1 MVKLRGVLPTIIG
14 LLCLNINVL
23 AQNLLDKRITIDA
36 NNQRLS
42 EVLKQISSKG
52 DFYFSYN
59 SSIIARD
66 SLISFSAYNKTIK
79 QVLDQ
84 FCGSQYKWQQSN
96 NYVILRKAPITPP
109 VVITSPTP
117 SVEKLYTVTGY
128 VMNSE
133 TGEKVG
139 NVTIYEKQRLVS
151 TMSDDK
157 GYFKI
162 KLKSRYSTAS
172 LTISRELFED
182 TTVVIKPKFD
192 QQVTIVMTPL
202 ETSEPVVTIS
212 PIEDELPDTIVVKPP
227 TDTLTAQSI
236 TKEEINRVEKSHWG
250 KFLLSA
256 KQNIQSINLKKFMA
270 DRTFQVSLTPGL
282 STHGKLSAQVVNTVS
297 VNVVGGY
304 TAGVNGVE
312 IAGAFNINKTDVKY
326 VQAAGLLN
334 FTGGSVKGVQLAG
347 MHNHVL
353 GNVEIVQ
360 ASGIANFVK
369 GNVTGAQ
376 LTGIY
381 NHVSKDVKGLQAAG
395 IANFAKGNA
404 TGVQISSI
412 YNHVAGSFTGLQ
424 ASNISNFVYR
434 KFTGVQLSNI
444 YNVCYDTLVGVQAT
458 NIINFA
464 HKQVSGVQLSVI
476 GNVATRELN
485 GAQLGL
491 FNYAKK
497 LRGFQL
503 GLINVADTSDGYSLG
518 LINIV
523 FKGYHKITFSTN
535 ESMRFNAAFK
545 TGNSKLYSILLMGF
559 DQKKTTED
567 SANVFS
573 LGYGLGHEFSL
584 GKWFSI
590 NPEFT
595 SQYLYLGNYNS
606 TNVMNKLHLQFHV
619 KFGKYFSVFGGP
631 SFTMLYSDQTKTYS
645 GWNYPIPPTGYHT
658 FELWSNNVK
667 GWIGW
672 NAGISIF

>member
-1 MVKLRGVLPTIIG
+1 MTKLRGLLPTIIG
-14 LLCLNINVL
+14 LLYLNTHVL
-23 AQNLLDKRITIDA
+23 AQSLLDKRITIDV

-42 EVLKQISSKG
+42 DVLKLISSKG
-52 DFYFSYN
+52 NFYFSYN
-59 SSIIARD
+59 SNIIAND
-66 SLISFSAYNKTIK
+66 SLISFSAYNRTIK
-79 QVLDQ
+79 QILDQ
-84 FCGSQYKWQQSN
+84 LCGNQYKWQQNN
-96 NYVILRKAPITPP
+96 NYVILRKVPITPP
-109 VVITSPTP
+109 ALVTSPTP
-117 SVEKLYTVTGY
+117 SAEKLYTVTGY
-128 VMNSE
+128 ILNSE

-139 NVTIYEKQRLVS
+139 NVTVYERQRLVS
-151 TMSDDK
+151 TMSDEK

-162 KLKSRYSTAS
+162 RLKGRYSTAT

-202 ETSEPVVTIS
+202 ETSDPVVTIS
-212 PIEDELPDTIVVKPP
+212 PVENELPDTIVVKPP
-227 TDTLTAQSI
+227 TDTLTAPSI
-236 TKEEINRVEKSHWG
+236 TKEAINRVEKSRWG
-250 KFLLSA
+250 KFLLST

-297 VNVVGGY
+297 VNVIGGY

-312 IAGAFNINKTDVKY
+312 LGGAFNINKTDVKY

-347 MHNHVL
+347 LHNHVL

-376 LTGIY
+376 LAGVY
-381 NHVSKDVKGLQAAG
+381 NHVSKDVKGLQASG
-395 IANFAKGNA
+395 IANFVKGNT
-404 TGVQISSI
+404 TGAQLSSI

-424 ASNISNFVYR
+424 ASNISNFVYG
-434 KFTGVQLSNI
+434 KFVGVQLSNI
-444 YNVCYDTLVGVQAT
+444 YNVCYDSVVGLQVT
-458 NIINFA
+458 NMVNFA
-464 HKQVSGVQLSVI
+464 HKQVRGAQLSVI
-476 GNVATRELN
+476 GNFANRELN
-485 GAQLGL
+485 GAQIGL

-503 GLINVADTSDGYSLG
+503 GLINVADTSDGYSIG

-523 FKGYHKITFSTN
+523 FKGYHKISFSTN
-535 ESMRFNAAFK
+535 ETLRFNAAFK

-559 DQKKTTED
+559 DQKKSAED
-567 SANVFS
+567 TSNVFS

-606 TNVMNKLHLQFHV
+606 TNVMNKLHVQFHV
-619 KFGKYFSVFGGP
+619 KFGKYFSIFGGP
-631 SFTMLYSDQTKTYS
+631 SFTTFYSDQTKTYS
-645 GWNYPIPPTGYHT
+645 GWNYPIPSSGYHT
-658 FELWSNNVK
+658 FELWSHDVK

-672 NAGISIF
+672 NAGISLF

>member
-1 MVKLRGVLPTIIG
+1 MTKLRGLLPTIIG
-14 LLCLNINVL
+14 LFCFNTHVL
-23 AQNLLDKRITIDA
+23 AQSLLDKRITIDA

-42 EVLKQISSKG
+42 DVLKLISSKG
-52 DFYFSYN
+52 NFYFSYN
-59 SSIIARD
+59 SNIID
-66 SLISFSAYNKTIK
+66 NDNLISFSAYNRTIK

-84 FCGSQYKWQQSN
+84 LCGTQYKWQQNN

-109 VVITSPTP
+109 VPVTSPTP
-117 SVEKLYTVTGY
+117 SEEKLYTVTGY
-128 VMNSE
+128 ILNSE
-133 TGEKVG
+133 NGEKVG

-162 KLKSRYSTAS
+162 RLKSRYSTAS

-192 QQVTIVMTPL
+192 QQVTIVMNPL
-202 ETSEPVVTIS
+202 ETSDPVVTIS
-212 PIEDELPDTIVVKPP
+212 PVENELPDTIVVKPP

-236 TKEEINRVEKSHWG
+236 TNEAINRVEKSRWG
-250 KFLLSA
+250 TFLLSA

-270 DRTFQVSLTPGL
+270 DRTFQLSLTPGL

-312 IAGAFNINKTDVKY
+312 LAGAFNINKTDVKY

-334 FTGGSVKGVQLAG
+334 FTGGSVKGAQLAG
-347 MHNHVL
+347 LHNHVL
-353 GNVEIVQ
+353 GDVDIIQ

-395 IANFAKGNA
+395 IANFVKGNA
-404 TGVQISSI
+404 TGVQMSSI

-434 KFTGVQLSNI
+434 KFVGVQLSNI
-444 YNVCYDTLVGVQAT
+444 YNVCYDSLVGVQAT

-476 GNVATRELN
+476 GNVATRDLH
-485 GAQLGL
+485 GAQIGL

-503 GLINVADTSDGYSLG
+503 GLINVSDTSEGYSIG
-518 LINIV
+518 LVNIV

-535 ESMRFNAAFK
+535 ESMHFNAAFK

-559 DQKKTTED
+559 NQKKSGED
-567 SANVFS
+567 SANLFS

-595 SQYLYLGNYNS
+595 SQYLYHGNYKG
-606 TNVMNKLHLQFHV
+606 TNVMNKLHVQLHF
-619 KFGKYFSVFGGP
+619 KFGKYFSIFGGP
-631 SFTMLYSDQTKTYS
+631 SFTTLYTDQTKINTGVNYS
-645 GWNYPIPPTGYHT
+645 IPPAGYHT
-658 FELWSNNVK
+658 FDLWSNNVK

>member
-1 MVKLRGVLPTIIG
+1 MTKLRGLLSTIIG
-14 LLCLNINVL
+14 LLCLNTQLL
-23 AQNLLDKRITIDA
+23 AQNLLDKRITIDV
-36 NNQRLS
+36 NNQRLND
-42 EVLKQISSKG
+42 VLKIISSKG
-52 DFYFSYN
+52 NFYFSYN
-59 SSIIARD
+59 SSIIPND
-66 SLISFSAYNKTIK
+66 SLISFAAYNRTIK
-79 QVLDQ
+79 QILDQ
-84 FCGSQYKWQQSN
+84 LCGNQYKWQQNN
-96 NYVILRKAPITPP
+96 NYVILRKAPVTPAEL
-109 VVITSPTP
+109 VTSPTP
-117 SVEKLYTVTGY
+117 VAEKLYTVTGY
-128 VMNSE
+128 VLNSE

-157 GYFKI
+157 GFFKI
-162 KLKSRYSTAS
+162 RLKSRYSTAS
-172 LTISRELFED
+172 LTISRELYED
-182 TTVVIKPKFD
+182 TTVIIKPKFD

-202 ETSEPVVTIS
+202 ETSAPVVTIS
-212 PIEDELPDTIVVKPP
+212 PVENELPDTIVVKPP
-227 TDTLTAQSI
+227 TDTLTAQFIS
-236 TKEEINRVEKSHWG
+236 KEEINRVEKSRWG
-250 KFLLSA
+250 QFLLSA

-297 VNVVGGY
+297 VNVIGGY

-312 IAGAFNINKTDVKY
+312 IGGAFNINKTDVKY

-353 GNVEIVQ
+353 GNVDIVQ

-369 GNVTGAQ
+369 GNFTGAQ
-376 LTGIY
+376 MTGIY
-381 NHVSKDVKGLQAAG
+381 NHVGKNVNGFQASG
-395 IANFAKGNA
+395 IANFVRGNV
-404 TGVQISSI
+404 TGAQVSTI
-412 YNHVAGSFTGLQ
+412 YNHVAGSFTGFQ
-424 ASNISNFVYR
+424 ASNISNFVYG

-444 YNVCYDTLVGVQAT
+444 YNVCYDSLFGVQAT

-464 HKQVSGVQLSVI
+464 HKQVAGAQLAIV
-476 GNVATRELN
+476 NVATRDLK

-523 FKGYHKITFSTN
+523 FKGYHKIALSTN
-535 ESMRFNAAFK
+535 ETMRFNAAFK

-559 DQKKTTED
+559 DQRKMGAD
-567 SANVFS
+567 SNNVFS

-606 TNVMNKLHLQFHV
+606 TNVMNKLHVQFNF
-619 KFGKYFSVFGGP
+619 KLGKYFSIFAGP
-631 SFTMLYSDQTKTYS
+631 SFTTFYSDQKKTYP
-645 GWNYPIPPTGYHT
+645 GWNYSIPSSGYHT
-658 FELWSNNVK
+658 FELWNHDVR